1 MKIRMRDGTGWR
13 DYKYLAEDVDRH
25 ANVRLYFRRPGHKKI
40 RLLEQPGSAAFDSEY
55 LRAFSAEPNQVS
67 FNAVVAPS
75 RALSGSAAPG
85 TMRWLCQQYFAS
97 AAFQEL
103 HESTRRVRR
112 RILDAICQ
120 RAGTFR
126 FADMEPR
133 NVAKLRDEKAATPEA
148 ANSYVKALRQL
159 FAWACL
165 PEYGYATKNPA
176 RDVGY
181 LLSKNPD
188 GHRAW
193 SEEDVAKY
201 EVRHPIGTKARLT
214 IDLFLYT
221 GVRISDVVRLGPQ
234 MERDG
239 KLLFAETKGRSR
251 IVKTH
256 ELPILPP
263 LRVSIDATPSGH
275 LAYLVTEAG
284 HLYSVK
290 GFSNWFARRCRE
302 AGLDAGLTAHG
313 LRKLGAV
320 RCVESGATE
329 HQLMALF
336 GWTTTKQAA
345 LYTRK
350 ANRARLE
357 AGAAPLLARV
367 PPAERNDNR
376 IVPLSRA
383 VNAGGTISG
392 KKS

>member
-1 MKIRMRDGTGWR
+1 MKVRLRDGSGTR
-13 DYKYLAEDVDRH
+13 DYRYITEDVDRH
-25 ANVRLYFRRPGHKKI
+25 GNVRLYLRRSGQKKI
-40 RLLEQPGSAAFDSEY
+40 RLLEKPGSAAFDSEY
-55 LRAFSAEPNQVS
+55 LRAFNGEPNEAS
-67 FNAVVAPS
+67 FNIMLAS
-75 RALSGSAAPG
+75 RTVSGYAAPG
-85 TMRWLCQQYFAS
+85 TMRWLCLQYFAS
-97 AAFQEL
+97 AAFREL
-103 HESTRRVRR
+103 HESTQRVRR
-112 RILDAICQ
+112 RILDVICR

-181 LLSKNPD
+181 LQSMNPD

-193 SEEDVAKY
+193 SEEDVSKY
-201 EVRHPIGTKARLT
+201 EARHPIGTKARLT
-214 IDLFLYT
+214 IDLFVYT

-234 MERDG
+234 MERNG
-239 KLLFAETKGRSR
+239 KLVFAETKGRSR
-251 IVKTH
+251 IVKQH
-256 ELPILPP
+256 DLAILPP
-263 LRVSIDATPSGH
+263 LRASIDATPSGH
-275 LAYLVTEAG
+275 LAYLVTQSG

-320 RCVESGATE
+320 RCVEAGATE

-336 GWTTTKQAA
+336 GWSTTKQAA

-357 AGAAPLLARV
+357 AGAAPLLARI
-367 PPAERNDNR
+367 ERNE
-376 IVPLSRA
+376 IVPLSKA
-383 VNAGGTISG
+383 VNAGGTIRS
-392 KKS
+392 KKP

>member
-1 MKIRMRDGTGWR
+1 MRDGTGTR
-13 DYKYLAEDVDRH
+13 DYKHLVEDVDRH
-25 ANVRLYFRRPGHKKI
+25 GNVRLYFRRSGQKKI
-40 RLLEQPGSAAFDSEY
+40 RLVEKPGTAAFEAEY
-55 LRAFSAEPNQVS
+55 LRAFRGALANLPNIIMPAAHRVVS
-67 FNAVVAPS
+67 GWA
-75 RALSGSAAPG
+75 GPG
-85 TMRWLCQQYFAS
+85 TIRWLCQLYFAS

-103 HESTRRVRR
+103 HEDTRRVRR

-126 FADMEPR
+126 FANMEPR
-133 NVAKLRDEKAATPEA
+133 HVAQLRDEKAATPEA

-181 LLSKNPD
+181 LKSRNPD

-201 EVRHPIGTKARLT
+201 EARHPIGTKARLT

-221 GVRISDVVRLGPQ
+221 GVRISDAVKLGPQ
-234 MERDG
+234 MERAG
-239 KLLFAETKGRSR
+239 KLIFTETKGRSR

-263 LRVSIDATPSGH
+263 LRESIDATPTGH
-275 LAYLVTEAG
+275 LVFLMTQAG
-284 HLYSVK
+284 HPYSVK

-302 AGLDAGLTAHG
+302 AGLDPGLTAHG
-313 LRKLGAV
+313 LRKLGAA
-320 RCVESGATE
+320 RCVEAGATE

-336 GWTTTKQAA
+336 GWSTTKQAA

-367 PPAERNDNR
+367 PPERNSNES
-376 IVPLSRA
+376 VPLSQ
-383 VNAGGTISG
+383 VVTAGGTIG
-392 KKS
+392 RKKP